1 MNNKYKIIAKALLN
15 GQLAEAEMPD
25 SLSVRTVSLSELK
38 KIVREEFEKATPVA
52 DVEAKESHL
61 HDAELAKE
69 INWVK
74 TLKLENFFLSEA
86 PSVKLT
92 SQEIDQVFSIDPEIV
107 AILTKVGG
115 DLTKLSPQDFSNVEN
130 AFSALEMDF
139 DGEARFAPG
148 SQLDRIFRS
157 VGDKISRAEFSMDVN
172 SQPQS
177 KTPSQPPQ
185 VATKPKG
192 SPPMMIRKKV

>member
-177 KTPSQPPQ
+177 KTPSQPLQ